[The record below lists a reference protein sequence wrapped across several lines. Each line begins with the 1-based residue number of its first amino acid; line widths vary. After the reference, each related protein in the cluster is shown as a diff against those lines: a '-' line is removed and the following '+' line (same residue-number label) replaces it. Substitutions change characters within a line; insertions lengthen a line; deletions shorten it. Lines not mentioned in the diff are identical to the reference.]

1 MQEWQH
7 AISECCSTTFFWCG
21 SLKLNSSFHQTAFK
35 TTSRDSKRDLLQDT
49 HACFNFTLK
58 QGCVPIGSRHKPL
71 SLCLLLGSFSTES
84 SLYLVASKNMVTQC
98 RQTEERLSES
108 RWNGLCVCFVSCSGD
123 YCWNWKADAQWIS
136 LCPNL
141 RQGVVIHFHF
151 GKPRALIQHKHRVT
165 FISGLVLW
173 YLKKKIFIL

>member
-1 MQEWQH
+1 MTTCNKWMLQH
-7 AISECCSTTFFWCG
+7 HLFLMWVIETEFRSSSN
-21 SLKLNSSFHQTAFK
+21 SLSNNF
-35 TTSRDSKRDLLQDT
+35 QDM
-49 HACFNFTLK
+49 HACFNFILK
-58 QGCVPIGSRHKPL
+58 QGCVPVGSGRHKPL

-151 GKPRALIQHKHRVT
+151 GKPRALIQHKHCVT

-173 YLKKKIFIL
+173 YFEKKIVIL